1 MTQEIRQYMQELT
14 AKIIQWEYEYN
25 KLNAPT
31 ISDPEFDVYFQEL
44 KDLEE
49 KYPEYV
55 VKDSPINEIGDDLV
69 EGLEKFT
76 HLKKML
82 SLSKALDDTSMI
94 DFVAGLIKNKIVVDG
109 KLGMIVESKLDGA
122 ATSLHYKLGKFAMA
136 VSRGKG
142 VVGDIITHNVKH
154 LKGVPEYIEQ
164 LAHIKHIEIR
174 GESFIYHDV
183 FSDLNVV
190 SLELTKRT
198 YANPRNAAAGI
209 IRRLDVYTDIL
220 EKVTFSPYSL
230 GYIDHDVDVAKTQ
243 SEFLDLM
250 KSCGFITQPYH
261 LVESISDLEAV
272 YANFLSGRADIGM
285 DIDGIVIKINN
296 FELQDELG
304 ERTNNPYWAIA
315 RKFPAAEGF
324 TELLD
329 VTFEVGRT
337 GAVTPVAVLAPV
349 KIGGVTISSATL
361 HNFEEVKRLDLH
373 IGDVVTL
380 VRAGDVIPKVIAAH
394 STKRTGKEVEIKE
407 PTNCPCCDSHLAR
420 KEKGIILY
428 CENILC
434 PAQTKGNLEYAV
446 SKSCLDIRDLSG
458 ARLELLLAVKPD
470 LNISSVF
477 TLTKDDFLQ
486 SGLSEKMAD
495 KIMGNINKTRIMSLD
510 IFLRSLCIKGVGD
523 NASKALAK
531 HFKDLDLIRNATR
544 EQLYEVEDFGDISVE
559 NVHEYF
565 LVNKD
570 FVDNYLTCNISIEAI
585 KANASDIFKDQVIVL
600 TGSFSQMKRNDA
612 KALIESNGGKASG
625 SVSKKTT
632 FVVAGEE
639 AGSKLDDAKALGIR
653 VIDEQTFLD
662 MLKKGSV

>member
-1 MTQEIRQYMQELT
+1 MTQEIRQHMQELT

-94 DFVAGLIKNKIVVDG
+94 DFVIGLVKNKIVVDG

-142 VVGDIITHNVKH
+142 IVGDIITHNVKH

-164 LAHIKHIEIR
+164 LSHIKHIEIR

-220 EKVTFSPYSL
+220 GKVTFSPYSL
-230 GYIDHDVDVAKTQ
+230 GYIDHDVDVVKTQ

-261 LVESISDLEAV
+261 LVESISDLEMV

-612 KALIESNGGKASG
+612 KALIENNGGKASG

-639 AGSKLDDAKALGIR
+639 AGSKLDDAKALDIR